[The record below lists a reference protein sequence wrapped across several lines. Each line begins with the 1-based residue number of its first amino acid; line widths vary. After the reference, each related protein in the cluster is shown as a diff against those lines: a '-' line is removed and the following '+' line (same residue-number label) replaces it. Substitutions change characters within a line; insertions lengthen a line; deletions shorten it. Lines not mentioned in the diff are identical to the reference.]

1 VSLVVIKRTW
11 TPRVRYAARR
21 YKRDQK
27 RALGAFERAVAKGT
41 HEGEA
46 MTVLCAS
53 EAKAVLDLLNRL
65 GYGTGKNM
73 ARARDRLELEL
84 MVHERDVDASVN
96 FFRLYMAQRKGTPL
110 DQVFSKKGRK
120 RTQEEAEALRDQHIE
135 ELTQALTARTA
146 AYNWLARYFRRLE
159 LGKKYGEFTRVQF
172 DEELDEQAK
181 VAYLTLLFA
190 QIAQRTG
197 RSPDQVLDEFNEM
210 VREAGLD
217 VPTAEIEV
225 EEVEGVGEEGPLEDG
240 TGEDVDG

>member
-1 VSLVVIKRTW
+1 MSLVVIMRTW
-11 TPRVRYAARR
+11 TPRVRHAARK

-27 RALGAFERAVAKGT
+27 RAFSRYEKAVAKGT

-53 EAKAVLDLLNRL
+53 EAKAILDLLNRL

-73 ARARDRLELEL
+73 AKARDRLELEL
-84 MVHERDVDASVN
+84 MVHERDADASVN

-110 DQVFSKKGRK
+110 DQVFSKRGRK
-120 RTQEEAEALRDQHIE
+120 RTQEEAEGLREKHIK

-146 AYNWLARYFRRLE
+146 AYNWLSKYYSRFE
-159 LGKKYGEFTRVQF
+159 LAKRYGEFTRVQF
-172 DEELDEQAK
+172 DEDLDDEAK

-197 RSPDQVLDEFNEM
+197 RSPDEVMDEFNEM

-217 VPTAEIEV
+217 VESV
-225 EEVEGVGEEGPLEDG
+225 ELEDDG
-240 TGEDVDG
+240 PEVSGDIDEDDEA